1 MYATYSLEVP
11 ASRLTG
17 ADQTPPSSS
26 VFKGS
31 LVICQQRASEAKETN
46 IVLVLSLAFNGW
58 AINVI

>member
-17 ADQTPPSSS
+17 AGQMPPSSA

-46 IVLVLSLAFNGW
+46 IVLVLSLAFNG
-58 AINVI
+58 

>member
-11 ASRLTG
+11 TSRLPG
-17 ADQTPPSSS
+17 AGQTPPSSA

-31 LVICQQRASEAKETN
+31 LVICQQRASEAKEKN
-46 IVLVLSLAFNGW
+46 IVFILSLAFNDW